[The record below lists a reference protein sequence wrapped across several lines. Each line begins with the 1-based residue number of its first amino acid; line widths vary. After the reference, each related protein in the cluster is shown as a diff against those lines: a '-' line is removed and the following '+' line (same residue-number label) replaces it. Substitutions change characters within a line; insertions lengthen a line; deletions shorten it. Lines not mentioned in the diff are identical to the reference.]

1 MRHRTTPRFW
11 ERYASLPN
19 DVRQLADKSFELLK
33 GNARHPSLRFKKIG
47 DLWSARVGL
56 AHRALAIE
64 DGEDFIWVWIGTHD
78 DYERIIRGR

>member
-1 MRHRTTPRFW
+1 LQ
-11 ERYASLPN
+11 EE
-19 DVRQLADKSFELLK
+19 VRQLAKKTFELLK
-33 GNARHPSLRFKKIG
+33 GNPRHPSLQFKKIG
-47 DLWSARVGL
+47 NVWSARVGL